1 MNRKVKAILLVV
13 GLLLGA
19 PSLWAH
25 HGLARFDTKR
35 VVTLQG
41 TVTDF
46 EYINP
51 HAVIHADLK
60 DDHGKVANWELECG
74 SPAMLGRFGWS
85 ANSLKR
91 GDQVTVFGFR
101 AKDGSPYMS
110 VGRIELA
117 SGKSLPG
124 AP

>member
-1 MNRKVKAILLVV
+1 MNRKVRAVLAAL

-19 PSLWAH
+19 TCLWAH
-25 HGLARFDTKR
+25 HGLAQFDTTH
-35 VVTLQG
+35 VVSLQG

-46 EYINP
+46 QWIQP

-60 DDHGKVANWELECG
+60 DEKGKVANWVLELG
-74 SPAMLGRFGWS
+74 SPTMLGRHGWS
-85 ANSLKR
+85 PDSVKR
-91 GDQVTVFGFR
+91 GDRVTVFGFR
-101 AKDGSPYMS
+101 AKDGSAYMS

-117 SGKSLPG
+117 DGKSLPG

>member
-1 MNRKVKAILLVV
+1 MNRKGRALLLAV
-13 GLLLGA
+13 GLLFGA
-19 PSLWAH
+19 PSLFAH
-25 HGLARFDTKR
+25 HGLARFDTTH

-46 EYINP
+46 QYINP
-51 HAVIHADLK
+51 HAVIHADLM
-60 DDHGKVANWELECG
+60 DEHGKVANWELECG

-85 ANSLKR
+85 STSLKS

-110 VGRIELA
+110 VGRIQLA

>member
-1 MNRKVKAILLVV
+1 MNRKGEAILLVV
-13 GLLLGA
+13 GLLWGV
-19 PSLWAH
+19 PSLLAH
-25 HGLARFDTKR
+25 HGLARFDTTH

-74 SPAMLGRFGWS
+74 SPAMLSRFGWS
-85 ANSLKR
+85 ATSLKR

-110 VGRIELA
+110 VGRLQFA
-117 SGKSLPG
+117 NGKSLPG

>member
-1 MNRKVKAILLVV
+1 MNRKGKAVLLAV
-13 GLLLGA
+13 GLLFGA
-19 PSLWAH
+19 PSLLAH
-25 HGLARFDTKR
+25 HGLARFDTTH

-85 ANSLKR
+85 PNSLKR
-91 GDQVTVFGFR
+91 GDQITVFGFR

-110 VGRIELA
+110 VGRIQLA
-117 SGKSLPG
+117 SGNSLPG